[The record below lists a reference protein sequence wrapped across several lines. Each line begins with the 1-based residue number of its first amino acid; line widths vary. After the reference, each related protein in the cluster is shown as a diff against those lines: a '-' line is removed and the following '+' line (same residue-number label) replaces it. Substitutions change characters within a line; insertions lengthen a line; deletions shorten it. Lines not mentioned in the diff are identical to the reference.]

1 MPNSPQGTP
10 APPPRPIPR
19 FAYASPSR
27 TGHTYDEI
35 ASYGM
40 DSVAELG
47 RLFQIVAALVEPA
60 SAAYQLAQSGI
71 AVASE
76 RRAAIDHAR
85 RSAKALKEF
94 TEKDRK

>member
-1 MPNSPQGTP
+1 MSNPQGTP

-19 FAYASPSR
+19 FARASPTR

-35 ASYGM
+35 AQYGM

-76 RRAAIDHAR
+76 RRAAIDFAR
-85 RSAKALKEF
+85 GSAKDLKEF
-94 TEKDRK
+94 RERDKK